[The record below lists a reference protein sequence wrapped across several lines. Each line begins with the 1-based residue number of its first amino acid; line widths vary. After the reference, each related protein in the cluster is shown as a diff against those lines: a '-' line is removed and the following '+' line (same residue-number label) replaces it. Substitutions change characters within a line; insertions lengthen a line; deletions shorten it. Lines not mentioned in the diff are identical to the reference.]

1 MVADPAQPSRRTGR
15 TAGKGLIT
23 AMIAALAM
31 IGPFTIDAV
40 FPAFDLIGRDGRAAS
55 AAMQQVT
62 SIYMLSFAVMSL
74 FHGPISDAIGRKK
87 VMAVGMIAYALA
99 SLVCMLAPNLTVL
112 LIGRA
117 LQGFSAGA
125 GQIVSRTIIRDL
137 FSGPAAQKMMAQVAM
152 IFSIAPAIAPIVG
165 GWVIGVASWRAIFGG
180 LVAVGVILAIM
191 VVVAVPETHPVEKRR
206 QLNFRDI
213 MHGLRLVLSDGPYLR
228 LAFAGMFGFSA
239 QFIYIV
245 GAPIIMLQLLG
256 KGEQDFWML
265 FVPFVAGMILGSFV
279 NSRLAH
285 RVRPQRMVSIAMVAL
300 VISTLFGIAV
310 AILAGNHLP
319 WVMVFPPVI
328 AFSMSVS
335 FPILQLAML
344 DRFPTRRGAAAS
356 GQSFTQLLFNSLLS
370 GVIVTIVATS
380 MVSIAITSAVFAVLG
395 GSFWLWHVK
404 SPALPRTDQS

>member
-1 MVADPAQPSRRTGR
+1 MVAESLEAPRW
-15 TAGKGLIT
+15 TASKGLIT
-23 AMIAALAM
+23 TMIAALAM

-40 FPAFDLIGRDGRAAS
+40 FPAFDLIGRDVRAS
-55 AAMQQVT
+55 TAAMQQVT
-62 SIYMLSFAVMSL
+62 SVYMLSFAVMSL

-87 VMAVGMIAYALA
+87 VMGVGMLGYALA

-137 FSGPAAQKMMAQVAM
+137 YTGPAAQKMMAQVAM
-152 IFSIAPAIAPIVG
+152 IFSIAPAVAPIVG
-165 GWVIGVASWRAIFGG
+165 GWVIGVASWRTIFGG
-180 LVAVGVILAIM
+180 MVAFGVILATM
-191 VVVAVPETHPVEKRR
+191 VTFGLPETHPVEKRR
-206 QLNFRDI
+206 QLQFRDV
-213 MHGLRLVLSDGPYLR
+213 MHGLRLVLSDAPYLR

-256 KGEQDFWML
+256 KGAQDFWML

-285 RVRPQRMVSIAMVAL
+285 RVKPQRMVSVAMTAL
-300 VISTLFGIAV
+300 VLSSLAGVAV
-310 AILAGNHLP
+310 AAAAGNHLP
-319 WVMVFPPVI
+319 WVMIFPPVI

-380 MVSIAITSAVFAVLG
+380 MVSVAIASAVFAILG

-404 SPALPRTDQS
+404 SPAQPRLDQA

>member
-1 MVADPAQPSRRTGR
+1 MVAEAVKPPRR
-15 TAGKGLIT
+15 AASNGLIT
-23 AMIAALAM
+23 AMIAAMAM

-40 FPAFDLIGRDGRAAS
+40 FPAFDLIGRDVRAS
-55 AAMQQVT
+55 TAAMQQVT
-62 SIYMLSFAVMSL
+62 SVYMLSFAVMSL

-87 VMAVGMIAYALA
+87 VMAIGMIGYALA

-112 LIGRA
+112 LLGRA

-137 FSGPAAQKMMAQVAM
+137 YTGPAAQKMMAQVAM
-152 IFSIAPAIAPIVG
+152 IFSIAPAIAPVVG

-191 VVVAVPETHPVEKRR
+191 VTVGLPETHPVEKRR
-206 QLNFRDI
+206 KLDLHDVV
-213 MHGLRLVLSDGPYLR
+213 HGVRMVLSDGPYLR
-228 LAFAGMFGFSA
+228 LAFASTFGFSA

-245 GAPIIMLQLLG
+245 GAPIIMLKLLG

-265 FVPFVAGMILGSFV
+265 FVPLVVGMILGSLV

-285 RVRPQRMVSIAMVAL
+285 RVRPQRLVSVAMVAL
-300 VISTLFGIAV
+300 VISS
-310 AILAGNHLP
+310 LAGIVVAVIAGDHLP
-319 WVMVFPPVI
+319 WVMIFPPVI
-328 AFSMSVS
+328 AFSMSTS

-380 MVSIAITSAVFAVLG
+380 MASIAITSAVFAILG
-395 GSFWLWHVK
+395 ASFWTWHMRR
-404 SPALPRTDQS
+404 PATPRADQA

>member
-1 MVADPAQPSRRTGR
+1 MVAESVKPTRRT
-15 TAGKGLIT
+15 ASNGLIT

-31 IGPFTIDAV
+31 IGPFTIDAI
-40 FPAFDLIGRDGRAAS
+40 FPAFDLIGRDVRASTAE
-55 AAMQQVT
+55 MQQVT
-62 SIYMLSFAVMSL
+62 SVYMLSFAVMSL

-87 VMAVGMIAYALA
+87 VMGAGMIAYALA
-99 SLVCMLAPNLTVL
+99 SLVCMLAPSLTVL

-137 FSGPAAQKMMAQVAM
+137 FTGPAAQKMMAQVAM
-152 IFSIAPAIAPIVG
+152 IFSIAPAVAPIVG

-180 LVAVGVILAIM
+180 MVAVGVILAIM
-191 VVVAVPETHPVEKRR
+191 VVFGLPETHPIEKRR
-206 QLNFRDI
+206 KLDLVDVLR
-213 MHGLRLVLSDGPYLR
+213 GLRMVLSDGPYLR

-285 RVRPQRMVSIAMVAL
+285 RVRPQRLVSVAMTAL
-300 VISTLFGIAV
+300 VISSLAGVVV
-310 AILAGNHLP
+310 AFVAGNHLP
-319 WVMVFPPVI
+319 WVMIFPPVI
-328 AFSMSVS
+328 AFSMSAS

-380 MVSIAITSAVFAVLG
+380 MASIAVTSAVFAILG
-395 GSFWLWHVK
+395 ASFWIWHMK
-404 SPALPRTDQS
+404 SPVAPRLDQA

>member
-1 MVADPAQPSRRTGR
+1 MAAEPVEPTRRK
-15 TAGKGLIT
+15 ASNGLIT

-40 FPAFDLIGRDGRAAS
+40 FPAFDLIGRDVRAS
-55 AAMQQVT
+55 TAAMQQVT
-62 SIYMLSFAVMSL
+62 SVYMLSFAVMSL

-87 VMAVGMIAYALA
+87 VMGAGMIAYALA

-137 FSGPAAQKMMAQVAM
+137 FTGPAAQKMMAQVAM
-152 IFSIAPAIAPIVG
+152 IFSIAPAVAPIVG
-165 GWVIGVASWRAIFGG
+165 GWIIGVASWRAIFGG

-191 VVVAVPETHPVEKRR
+191 VVFGLPETHPIEKRR
-206 QLNFRDI
+206 QLDLADVL
-213 MHGLRLVLSDGPYLR
+213 HGLRMVLSDGPYLR

-256 KGEQDFWML
+256 KGAQDFWML
-265 FVPFVAGMILGSFV
+265 FVPFVAGMILGSFM
-279 NSRLAH
+279 NARLAH
-285 RVRPQRMVSIAMVAL
+285 RVPPQRLVSVAMVAL
-300 VISTLFGIAV
+300 VTSSLAGVVV
-310 AILAGNHLP
+310 AFVAGNHLP

-328 AFSMSVS
+328 AFSMAVS

-380 MVSIAITSAVFAVLG
+380 MASIAVTSAVFAILG
-395 GSFWLWHVK
+395 ASFWLWHVR
-404 SPALPRTDQS
+404 SPAEPRADQA

>member
-1 MVADPAQPSRRTGR
+1 MVAEPANPARRK
-15 TAGKGLIT
+15 ASNGLIT

-40 FPAFDLIGRDGRAAS
+40 FPAFDLIGRDVRAS
-55 AAMQQVT
+55 TAAMQQVT
-62 SIYMLSFAVMSL
+62 SVYMLSFAVMSL

-99 SLVCMLAPNLTVL
+99 SLVCMLAPSLTVL

-137 FSGPAAQKMMAQVAM
+137 FTGPAAQKMMAQVAM

-180 LVAVGVILAIM
+180 LVAVGVILATM
-191 VVVAVPETHPVEKRR
+191 VIVGLPETHPPENRR
-206 QLNFRDI
+206 HLNMRDVL
-213 MHGLRLVLSDGPYLR
+213 HGLRLVLSDGPYLR
-228 LAFAGMFGFSA
+228 LAFASMFGFSA

-285 RVRPQRMVSIAMVAL
+285 RVRPQRLVSVAMTAL
-300 VISTLFGIAV
+300 VISSLAGVVV
-310 AILAGNHLP
+310 AFVAGNHLP
-319 WVMVFPPVI
+319 WVMIFPPVI
-328 AFSMSVS
+328 AFSMSAS

-380 MVSIAITSAVFAVLG
+380 MASIAVTSAVFAILG
-395 GSFWLWHVK
+395 ASFWIWHMK
-404 SPALPRTDQS
+404 SPVAPRLDQA

>member
-1 MVADPAQPSRRTGR
+1 MVAESLEAPRW
-15 TAGKGLIT
+15 TASKGLIT

-40 FPAFDLIGRDGRAAS
+40 FPAFDLIGRDVRAS
-55 AAMQQVT
+55 TAAMQQVT
-62 SIYMLSFAVMSL
+62 SVYMLSFAVMSL

-87 VMAVGMIAYALA
+87 VMGVGMLGYALA

-137 FSGPAAQKMMAQVAM
+137 YTGPAAQKMMAQVAM
-152 IFSIAPAIAPIVG
+152 IFSIAPAVAPIVG
-165 GWVIGVASWRAIFGG
+165 GWVIGVASWRTIFGG
-180 LVAVGVILAIM
+180 MVAFGVILATM
-191 VVVAVPETHPVEKRR
+191 VTFGLPETHPVEKRR
-206 QLNFRDI
+206 QLQFRDV
-213 MHGLRLVLSDGPYLR
+213 MHGLRLVLSDAPYLR

-256 KGEQDFWML
+256 KGAQDFWML

-285 RVRPQRMVSIAMVAL
+285 RVKPQRMVSVAMTAL
-300 VISTLFGIAV
+300 VLSSLAGVAV
-310 AILAGNHLP
+310 AAAAGNHLP
-319 WVMVFPPVI
+319 WVMIFPPVI

-380 MVSIAITSAVFAVLG
+380 MVSVAIASAVFAILG
-395 GSFWLWHVK
+395 GSFWLWHMK
-404 SPALPRTDQS
+404 SPAQPRLDQA